1 MKKLII
7 SFLLLL
13 AISSGLW
20 AQSYTVGATGADFA
34 TFWEAFDF
42 INSANTNGD
51 IILQMIDN
59 TIETIPAV
67 LNSSAGGSNYT
78 TIHIYP
84 TISGLSISGDV
95 ASRILALP
103 HLISG
108 QLVPRC

>member
-7 SFLLLL
+7 YFLLSL
-13 AISSGLW
+13 ALPSGLW

-34 TFWEAFDF
+34 TFGEAFDF
-42 INSANTNGD
+42 INNANTNGD

-95 ASRILALP
+95 AGP
-103 HLISG
+103 LID
-108 QLVPRC
+108 